1 MSSVL
6 SAQNCLQH
14 LIKTKK
20 IFKLNSKKQDN
31 DNEIRY
37 SRNKEFNDL
46 KIKKYLKIKNLNLQ
60 NVFKKNHRLKDYLV
74 NPFYFKNKD

>member
-60 NVFKKNHRLKDYLV
+60 KVFKKNHQLKGCLV